1 MRSGVK
7 IVFWRTTLKTY
18 TIKGDSMIEV
28 DKDLGRTQKM
38 YPCDICGKIFSWDEY
53 RVSQVVNGV
62 RIWRHESCGKKKN

>member
-1 MRSGVK
+1 
-7 IVFWRTTLKTY
+7 
-18 TIKGDSMIEV
+18 MIEV